1 MSSVT
6 RQLSHI
12 CMVTDVHGACTH
24 RRKLNSTVSHKS
36 SLSLWGRFCQL
47 SPVTCH
53 LSLTDIHCRVTIVIY
68 ILLFF
73 TFMCMRWVKSSQVRA
88 LLSLW
93 RGFCHLSRDNCHCHA
108 LVVAGYTRF
117 KNARRRQDRAVSAIL
132 ESRSTHQLPLQ
143 GCSDSSWGAAT
154 GCSSVEWHPLC
165 RSLARRRRTTCS
177 AGHRG
182 QACGLRR

>member
-1 MSSVT
+1 MTGDKQYTLSPDRRPDNSHLGICISKSTQVRDALIVTLGAVLSSVT

-24 RRKLNSTVSHKS
+24 RRKVNSTVSHKS

-73 TFMCMRWVKSSQVRA
+73 IFMCMRWVKSSQVRA

-93 RGFCHLSRDNCHCHA
+93 RGTDPSKRAQANSRCPA
-108 LVVAGYTRF
+108 
-117 KNARRRQDRAVSAIL
+117 
-132 ESRSTHQLPLQ
+132 
-143 GCSDSSWGAAT
+143 
-154 GCSSVEWHPLC
+154 C
-165 RSLARRRRTTCS
+165 RKSNE
-177 AGHRG
+177 
-182 QACGLRR
+182 